1 MGFLALNPKLT
12 AAYCSLFLFL
22 FGLRSPSAWG
32 PVLAV
37 LPITYRA
44 QSSLF
49 PLSSRSS
56 GSERSSFSAFQRSD
70 TLLQNPSTDFEFS
83 CVSITSNLLGHLRPC
98 VERGTQILRTERE
111 VVFCDYRPYA
121 LAVMVYP
128 SPTSLKAQGAKK
140 QACLRDYLILGDGSG
155 TMVGTWRETEKHQ
168 FHAPVG
174 ACLCE
179 DFACRCTSCK
189 HES

>member
-1 MGFLALNPKLT
+1 MCEHNVQS
-12 AAYCSLFLFL
+12 C
-22 FGLRSPSAWG
+22 RS
-32 PVLAV
+32 
-37 LPITYRA
+37 
-44 QSSLF
+44 
-49 PLSSRSS
+49 
-56 GSERSSFSAFQRSD
+56 
-70 TLLQNPSTDFEFS
+70 
-83 CVSITSNLLGHLRPC
+83 LGHLRPC

-128 SPTSLKAQGAKK
+128 SPTSLEAQGAKK

-155 TMVGTWRETEKHQ
+155 TMVGTWQEAEKHQ

-179 DFACRCTSCK
+179 DFAGRCTSCK
-189 HES
+189 HESRQQVDSRCLAPDRWPQIEQHCRHQPWHLPLPEAFWSYWR